1 MNFISFNVDMI
12 LLFVDIELRWYIIF
26 SNKILFFFFGL
37 LFGFFLDV
45 CVDINE
51 IYWYDEK

>member
-1 MNFISFNVDMI
+1 MVYN
-12 LLFVDIELRWYIIF
+12 LLVIRFY
-26 SNKILFFFFGL
+26 FFFGL